1 MADPTPRLCR
11 LCTQPLA
18 LHKRSD
24 AEYCSRECKSK
35 ARDMRPIS
43 EARVASG
50 KRWQQDNKDRVNA
63 ASARYRAKYPERRK
77 EQNRN
82 YKNTHME
89 AVRANR
95 RKSSRTR
102 NARIRGAQVLERFS
116 LEEIA
121 ERDGWVCHLC
131 GKKVNPAKKHP
142 HNASPAIDHLVPLAL
157 GGHHTRANVAL
168 AHLLCNSRKG
178 VRAAGEQ
185 LRLVG

>member
-1 MADPTPRLCR
+1 MADPTRRLCV
-11 LCTQPLA
+11 LCDQPLA
-18 LHKRSD
+18 PNKRSD
-24 AEYCSRECKSK
+24 ATYCTRECKSK
-35 ARDMRPIS
+35 ARDARPTS
-43 EARVASG
+43 KARVAAN
-50 KRWQQDNKDRVNA
+50 KRWQQENKDRVNA

-77 EQNRN
+77 AANRN
-82 YKNTHME
+82 YKDTHLE

-131 GKKVNPAKKHP
+131 RKKVNRALKHP
-142 HNASPAIDHLVPLAL
+142 HKASAAVDHLVPLAE
-157 GGHHTRANVAL
+157 GGDHTRANVAL